1 MNNNMIMSV
10 STDVNVAQFTEM
22 TGASRE
28 TAQHYVNL
36 AGGNMEHA
44 VTLYFESGGAPPPQ
58 PEPQAPAVHWTAG
71 KVALNEASI
80 SQFTFPEGRSA
91 CTVIAC
97 EASFALLNMKKPLV
111 EATKEMVVST
121 VHGGIEEYKA
131 RQKGPSGGV
140 EHMSC
145 DEVLLSCPKYS
156 EVMEASGFQQ
166 GTNFGSRAF
175 EREIDAALDTA
186 QRFPNGICAVI
197 TKPPETVVV
206 HVLAG
211 ATPSFVVFDSH
222 PRQDIGIHGAYTQG
236 FNTAAACASYLRQ
249 IFPSVDGLG
258 DGMME
263 QMYNSFDMN
272 LLSRKP
278 NIVLEGE
285 TNDGGEHRRTEIP
298 TEPKKTDKDD
308 VVPKPAQE
316 AVLESESPEETIS
329 PAEEASGE
337 HRRTE
342 IPAEPKKT
350 GTDDVAPKPAQEA
363 VLESGSPEETISPAE
378 ETSSD
383 ASEKKRKRND
393 PVPAFPVDDMSRNDE
408 RISAPF
414 ITTSKGAPGKKKGKM
429 KAAESSSGFSWFCC
443 ANSR

>member
-1 MNNNMIMSV
+1 MNNNLTMSV

-44 VTLYFESGGAPPPQ
+44 VTLYFESGGAPPPE
-58 PEPQAPAVHWTAG
+58 PEPQTPAVHWTAG
-71 KVALNEASI
+71 KVASNEADI

-97 EASFALLNMKKPLV
+97 EASLALLNMKKPLL

-121 VHGGIEEYKA
+121 VHAGIQEYKA
-131 RQKGPSGGV
+131 RQKSSSGGV

-145 DEVLLSCPKYS
+145 DEVLSSCPKYS

-175 EREIDAALDTA
+175 EREIDTALERA
-186 QRFPNGICAVI
+186 QTLPNGICAII

-211 ATPSFVVFDSH
+211 TTPSFLVFDSH

-258 DGMME
+258 DGMMA

-278 NIVLEGE
+278 NSAPEGE
-285 TNDGGEHRRTEIP
+285 INESEEHCRTEIP
-298 TEPKKTDKDD
+298 TEPKKTDTGD
-308 VVPKPAQE
+308 VAPKPAQE
-316 AVLESESPEETIS
+316 AILESESPEETI
-329 PAEEASGE
+329 PP
-337 HRRTE
+337 T
-342 IPAEPKKT
+342 
-350 GTDDVAPKPAQEA
+350 
-363 VLESGSPEETISPAE
+363 E

-383 ASEKKRKRND
+383 VSEKKRKRND
-393 PVPAFPVDDMSRNDE
+393 PIPEFPTDDMSRDDE
-408 RISAPF
+408 RVSAPLF
-414 ITTSKGAPGKKKGKM
+414 IAPGKKKGKI
-429 KAAESSSGFSWFCC
+429 KATESSSGFSWFCC
-443 ANSR
+443 SR